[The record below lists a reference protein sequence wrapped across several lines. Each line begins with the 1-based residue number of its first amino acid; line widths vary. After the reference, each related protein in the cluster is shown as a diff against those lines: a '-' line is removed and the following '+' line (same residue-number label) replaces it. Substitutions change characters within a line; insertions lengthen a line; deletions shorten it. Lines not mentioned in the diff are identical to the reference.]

1 MEVGD
6 EVNMSVRGRR
16 IVVEPVKKVRGKYD
30 LKALVLRMPKDYR
43 AEEVDWGSP
52 VGKEERKNGRSYRVV
67 FPTWRAPM
75 IPTTRWRF
83 RRATSVFT
91 SRCLSIMR
99 TSLP

>member
-43 AEEVDWGSP
+43 VEEVDWGPS
-52 VGKEERKNGRSYRVV
+52 VGKEE
-67 FPTWRAPM
+67 W
-75 IPTTRWRF
+75 
-83 RRATSVFT
+83 
-91 SRCLSIMR
+91 
-99 TSLP
+99 